1 MRNHQDVTRHRMGN
15 DGGNQAIC
23 IIFGV
28 KAAAGFAGISHD
40 GAFMSQK
47 RDKSNHCAYRRA
59 ETRNNRAEMML
70 TTHPFDDDKLRE
82 ECGIFGVCGGDT
94 AAALVALGLH
104 ALQHRGQEAAGI
116 TSWDGGEFHTHRAM
130 GHVAGNFD
138 RDDIIRAL
146 PGEMACGHVRYSTTG
161 ETALRNVQP
170 LFADL
175 ASGGFAVAH
184 NGNISNAMTLKR
196 ELVRRGAIF
205 QSTSDTE
212 VIIHLVAT
220 SSYRTLL
227 DKFIDAL
234 KQVEGAY
241 SLICMTPEGMLACRD
256 PLGIRPLVMG
266 KLGETIIF
274 ASETVALDVVGA
286 TYLRSVEPG
295 EIVIVSGGESRS
307 IAPFTKQNARPCI
320 FEHVY
325 FSRPDSIVDGSSV
338 YSVRKA
344 IGAQLALENPVRADY
359 VIPVPDSGTPAA
371 IGYAQASGI
380 PFELGIIR
388 SHYVGRTFIQPGDGV
403 RHLGVKLKH
412 NANRALIAGKSVI
425 LVDDSI
431 VRGTTSL
438 KIVQMMRDAGA
449 SEVHMRIASPPTR
462 HSCFYGVDTPERS
475 KLLAANHDIEA
486 MRSFIQADSLA
497 FVSINGLYKALGEEQ
512 RADIRPQYCD
522 ACFTGDYPTRLT
534 DQDEIMPERQLF
546 QLDERVV

>member
-1 MRNHQDVTRHRMGN
+1 
-15 DGGNQAIC
+15 
-23 IIFGV
+23 
-28 KAAAGFAGISHD
+28 
-40 GAFMSQK
+40 
-47 RDKSNHCAYRRA
+47 
-59 ETRNNRAEMML
+59 ML
-70 TTHPFDDDKLRE
+70 STHPFDDDKLHE
-82 ECGIFGVCGGDT
+82 ECGIFGVWGGDT
-94 AAALVALGLH
+94 ASALVALGLH

-116 TSWDGGEFHTHRAM
+116 TSWDGTEFHTHRAM

-138 RDDIIRAL
+138 RDEIIAAL
-146 PGEMACGHVRYSTTG
+146 PGHVACGHVRYATTG
-161 ETALRNVQP
+161 ETSLRNVQP
-170 LFADL
+170 LYADL

-184 NGNISNAMTLKR
+184 NGNISNAMTLKK
-196 ELVRRGAIF
+196 ELVRRGSIF

-241 SLICMTPEGMLACRD
+241 SLICMTPEGMIACRD

-266 KLGETIIF
+266 KLGDTVIF

-286 TYLRSVEPG
+286 TFERSVNPG
-295 EIVIVSGGESRS
+295 EIVIVSGGEVRS
-307 IAPFTKQNARPCI
+307 ITPFAVQNARPCV

-344 IGAQLALENPVRADY
+344 IGQQLALESPVAADI

-371 IGYAQASGI
+371 LGYAQASKI

-412 NANRALIAGKSVI
+412 NANRALIKGQRII

-438 KIVQMMRDAGA
+438 KIVQMMREAGA
-449 SEVHMRIASPPTR
+449 TEVHMRIASPPTR
-462 HSCFYGVDTPERS
+462 HSCFYGVDTPERA
-475 KLLAANHDIEA
+475 KLLAANHDVQGMA
-486 MRSFIQADSLA
+486 DYIQADSLA
-497 FVSINGLYKALGEEQ
+497 FVSIDGLYRALGEVR

-534 DQDEIMPERQLF
+534 DQDEIAPENQLS
-546 QLDERVV
+546 LLAERVV

>member
-1 MRNHQDVTRHRMGN
+1 
-15 DGGNQAIC
+15 
-23 IIFGV
+23 
-28 KAAAGFAGISHD
+28 
-40 GAFMSQK
+40 
-47 RDKSNHCAYRRA
+47 
-59 ETRNNRAEMML
+59 ML
-70 TTHPFDDDKLRE
+70 TTHPFDDDKLHE
-82 ECGIFGVCGGDT
+82 ECGIFGVWGSES
-94 AAALVALGLH
+94 ASALVALGLH

-116 TSWDGGEFHTHRAM
+116 TSFDGQHFHTHRAM

-138 RDDIIRAL
+138 RDDVIRSL
-146 PGEMACGHVRYSTTG
+146 PGEIACGHVRYATTG

-170 LFADL
+170 LYAEL

-184 NGNISNAMTLKR
+184 NGNISNAMS
-196 ELVRRGAIF
+196 VRRALVQRGSIF

-220 SSYRTLL
+220 STYRTLL

-234 KQVEGAY
+234 RQVEGAY
-241 SLICMTPEGMLACRD
+241 SLVCMTTEGMIACRD

-266 KLGETIIF
+266 ELNGATIF

-286 TYLRSVEPG
+286 NYLRSIEPG
-295 EIVIVSGGESRS
+295 ELVLVTAHGIRS
-307 IAPFTKQNARPCI
+307 EKPFPKAAARPCI

-325 FSRPDSIVDGSSV
+325 FSRPDSIVETNEAKGRSV
-338 YSVRKA
+338 YDVRKA
-344 IGAQLALENPVRADY
+344 IGAVLAQENPVEADM
-359 VIPVPDSGTPAA
+359 VVPVPDSGTPAA
-371 IGYAQASGI
+371 IGYAQESGI

-388 SHYVGRTFIQPGDGV
+388 SHYVGRTFISPGDQV

-412 NANRALIAGKSVI
+412 NANRALIENKRVV

-449 SEVHMRIASPPTR
+449 REVHLRIASPPTR
-462 HSCFYGVDTPERS
+462 HSCFYGVDTPERT
-475 KLLAANHDIEA
+475 KLLAHKLDVGG
-486 MRSFIQADSLA
+486 MQDFIHADSLG
-497 FVSINGLYKALGEEQ
+497 FISINGLYRALGEPQ

-534 DQDEIMPERQLF
+534 DQDDLVPEDQFEL
-546 QLDERVV
+546 LAERVV